1 VKIKRING
9 AGESGGFSIWRSAV
23 AAAIIS
29 LSAKARR
36 SLACEMAAPLGIA
49 AKTEKLAWRKPAKK
63 LIERKA
69 IGEKYCSRN
78 GENIM
83 ARRSSGVSSKRDI
96 LAAWQSL

>member
-1 VKIKRING
+1 MALAKV
-9 AGESGGFSIWRSAV
+9 GGFSIWRISCGG
-23 AAAIIS
+23 AIIS
-29 LSAKARR
+29 LSLKARR

-78 GENIM
+78 GENISEK
-83 ARRSSGVSSKRDI
+83 SSGVSSRRDI
-96 LAAWQSL
+96 LAAWQSE